1 MKRYSKYK
9 DSGIEWIGEIPEHWD
24 CYNLRYVL
32 RENVKDGPHETPIWV
47 ENGIPFL
54 SIDGIVNGE
63 LSFDNCRYIDEEH
76 YAKYT
81 KKLVIEE
88 NDIFIGKAASIGKIA
103 RVKTALKFTVWSPI
117 AVIKVAKQYSPIYF
131 EYLFKSDLIQYQIE
145 ILSTSNTQKNIA
157 MGDIP
162 KIKITIP
169 PLPEQTAIA
178 TYLDRKTA
186 QIEDLISK
194 KEKLIELLK
203 EERTAMINQAVTK
216 GLDPNVPMK
225 DSGIEWLGEIPE
237 GWEVKPLKHIC
248 NIQGRVGYKGYTI
261 SDLVEKGEGPY
272 TLGAKHIN
280 KMNQLDLSQ
289 PEFISWEKYYE
300 SPEIMVFQNDLLLTQ
315 RGTLG
320 KVVLIEE
327 NIGEA
332 TINPS
337 MVLLNK
343 LKANGKFLYYF
354 FCSEYF
360 TKWIDLTNTAT
371 AVPMISQQQL
381 GNFKLTIPPEREQIS
396 IIEYLYEKQQIFN
409 ELTLRIS
416 NQVALLKEYK
426 TALISEVVT
435 GKLKVIED

>member
-1 MKRYSKYK
+1 MKKYNKYK
-9 DSGIEWIGEIPEHWD
+9 DSGIEWIGEIPEHWE
-24 CYNLRYVL
+24 V
-32 RENVKDGPHETPIWV
+32 
-47 ENGIPFL
+47 
-54 SIDGIVNGE
+54 
-63 LSFDNCRYIDEEH
+63 
-76 YAKYT
+76 
-81 KKLVIEE
+81 KKLKFFADVVLGKMLTPDDKGNYELKAYLRAKNIEWTKPNVE
-88 NDIFIGKAASIGKIA
+88 DVKEMWFSESELNQY
-103 RVKTALKFTVWSPI
+103 RVR
-117 AVIKVAKQYSPIYF
+117 
-131 EYLFKSDLIQYQIE
+131 KSDLLVSEGGEVGRTCIWNDEIEECYIQNSVHKVSLLNNCNSIYFLNQFVLFGSKGHFDAIVNK
-145 ILSTSNTQKNIA
+145 ISIA
-157 MGDIP
+157 HLTKEKLKDISFVY
-162 KIKITIP
+162 P
-169 PLPEQTAIA
+169 PLDEQHSIA

-186 QIEDLISK
+186 QIDDLISK

-203 EERTAMINQAVTK
+203 EERAAMINQAVTK
-216 GLDPNVPMK
+216 GLDNNVPMK